1 MNLWKS
7 TMFFC
12 HFWWGHK
19 QAAFEVFS
27 KEITERYCGEDRS
40 CVWKATPNGIIL
52 VGDMAYDHFYP
63 WR

>member
-1 MNLWKS
+1 MNFWKT

-19 QAAFEVFS
+19 QAAFEVFNNS
-27 KEITERYCGEDRS
+27 VAERYCGEARS
-40 CVWKATPNGIIL
+40 CIWEAHPYGIRSADLSIEH
-52 VGDMAYDHFYP
+52 YYK